1 MGGAYPH
8 NHTHSMGCP
17 ISTHRGCKQLLRHEE
32 MARLY
37 HPYPRL
43 WVTRALVASLFIIFT
58 FCPSGI
64 WSSSSQPAASTS
76 TSGAEDRHSQN
87 IDEDIVASFS
97 QRMLY
102 LREEARGIFYHGF
115 NAYMKHAYPWDELKP
130 LSCTGRKWN
139 ERERGTL
146 DDSLG
151 GFSTTL
157 VDSLDML
164 ALIGDYAGF
173 RKYVR
178 MVIRDVHFDRNVN
191 VSVFE
196 TNIRVLGGMLSAHM
210 LLTDPLLGPILTE
223 SRLSEEERNNEV
235 PPFSYNGELLD
246 MSLDLGNRMLPA
258 FRTKSGLPSHLV
270 NLKYGI
276 PKSNAKEA
284 KETCVAAAGM

>member
-1 MGGAYPH
+1 MGNKSA
-8 NHTHSMGCP
+8 C
-17 ISTHRGCKQLLRHEE
+17 
-32 MARLY
+32 
-37 HPYPRL
+37 
-43 WVTRALVASLFIIFT
+43 
-58 FCPSGI
+58 GI
-64 WSSSSQPAASTS
+64 AFHHFYFLPVRYWSSSSQPAASTS

-130 LSCTGRKWN
+130 LSCTGGSG

-210 LLTDPLLGPILTE
+210 LLTDPLLD
-223 SRLSEEERNNEV
+223 R
-235 PPFSYNGELLD
+235 Y
-246 MSLDLGNRMLPA
+246 
-258 FRTKSGLPSHLV
+258 
-270 NLKYGI
+270 
-276 PKSNAKEA
+276 
-284 KETCVAAAGM
+284 